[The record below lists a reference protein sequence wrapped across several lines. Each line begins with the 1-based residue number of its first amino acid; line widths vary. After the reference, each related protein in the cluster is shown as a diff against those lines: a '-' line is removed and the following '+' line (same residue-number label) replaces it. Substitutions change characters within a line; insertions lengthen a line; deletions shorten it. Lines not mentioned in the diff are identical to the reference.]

1 MKYAACKIY
10 ILCQFVCMC
19 VCIYVYSFCHVKWLI
34 IEHVINMAT
43 TSKTLIKH
51 KMVSFQ
57 GKQHVFM
64 KVDATSNVP

>member
-1 MKYAACKIY
+1 
-10 ILCQFVCMC
+10 
-19 VCIYVYSFCHVKWLI
+19 
-34 IEHVINMAT
+34 MAT